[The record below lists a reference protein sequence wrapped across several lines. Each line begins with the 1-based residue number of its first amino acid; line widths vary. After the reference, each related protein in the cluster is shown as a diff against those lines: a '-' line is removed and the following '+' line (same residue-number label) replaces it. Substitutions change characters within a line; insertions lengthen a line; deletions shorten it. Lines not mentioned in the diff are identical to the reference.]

1 MFSDT
6 LLTVVG
12 AAEGELSTDAL
23 FAIVH
28 LIRETDDTRAHL
40 AWGAREATPE
50 AIAATAARSR
60 ANQGYVADEINIVNV
75 SHLIRTVRIKAA
87 RNRIDLFLPAPDS
100 IEFAEMMQPYA
111 TLEGGIVTQEVMMR
125 RDRAAQHIG
134 AQVRALAVGRGAV
147 GREARPAAA

>member
-1 MFSDT
+1 MARVLTSHAAPAKRHRKRSQQ
-6 LLTVVG
+6 LLRG
-12 AAEGELSTDAL
+12 
-23 FAIVH
+23 
-28 LIRETDDTRAHL
+28 REQTR
-40 AWGAREATPE
+40 
-50 AIAATAARSR
+50 
-60 ANQGYVADEINIVNV
+60 GYVADEINIVNV

-134 AQVRALAVGRGAV
+134 AQVRALAAGRGAV